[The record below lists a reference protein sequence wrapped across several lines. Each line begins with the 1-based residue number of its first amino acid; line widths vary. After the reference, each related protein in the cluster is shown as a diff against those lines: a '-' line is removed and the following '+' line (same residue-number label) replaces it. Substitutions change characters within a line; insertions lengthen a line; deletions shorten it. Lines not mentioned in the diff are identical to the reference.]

1 MAMFRGDRLATL
13 MAAKGLSQSELARR
27 VGVTQAT
34 IWKLLKEPSQGSK
47 HLHKIA
53 AELGTTAEFL
63 MDESDDQTSG
73 MLGDRRLAFNGAAP
87 EYVESE
93 SVLVEEID
101 LRFGLGGQY
110 IDGPVATEQREF
122 SRSWLRNFTDSPP
135 ELLSWTSAAGDSMG
149 PTILDSD
156 LILIDRSDRRV
167 EFGDKFWAI
176 AYGQVGM
183 IKRLRPMPDGGVK
196 ILSDNPLV
204 PPETA
209 YDDELHVVGR
219 VVAIVRRM

>member
-1 MAMFRGDRLATL
+1 VNTGDRIKARLDAV
-13 MAAKGLSQSELARR
+13 GLSQAELARR
-27 VGVTQAT
+27 VGITQPA
-34 IWKLLKEPSQGSK
+34 INHLIKRGPGGSA

-53 AELGTTAEFL
+53 RELQTTPEYLSGETDDVSAE
-63 MDESDDQTSG
+63 
-73 MLGDRRLAFNGAAP
+73 MLGDRRLAFHGADHQRDDP
-87 EYVESE
+87 DTVM
-93 SVLVEEID
+93 VDHID

-110 IDGPVATEQREF
+110 LDGPVDTVKRKF

-135 ELLSWTSAAGDSMG
+135 ELLSWTTAAGDSMA
-149 PTILDSD
+149 PTILDTD
-156 LILIDRSDRRV
+156 MILIDRGDREV

-209 YDDELHVVGR
+209 YDDEMHVVGR
-219 VVAIVRRM
+219 VAAIVRKM